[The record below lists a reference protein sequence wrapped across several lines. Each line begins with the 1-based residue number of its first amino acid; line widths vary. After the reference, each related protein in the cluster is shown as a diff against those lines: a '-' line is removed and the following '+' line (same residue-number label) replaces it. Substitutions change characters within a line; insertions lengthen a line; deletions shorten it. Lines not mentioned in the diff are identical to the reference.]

1 MGTRRRDHPGLW
13 HRRLRCARCRPPA
26 GAHRAPRRRRARWRQ
41 ARHSLARGR
50 PRDHDRAGNAEL
62 RGRIRRRSA
71 DRGLSVMH
79 DNEII
84 TFGCRLNAFESEV
97 IRRAAAAAGLTGAVI
112 VNTCAVTAEAERQ
125 ARQAIRRA
133 RRRHP
138 EARIVV
144 TGCAAHLSPDRY
156 AALPEVDRVLDN
168 QAKLRPQS
176 YLPEKAALLDPSETA
191 PDLVDGFEG
200 KCRAFLQVQQGCD
213 HRCTFCIIPYARGPN
228 RSVPMGVIADQ
239 ARRLVAADY
248 REIVLTGVDLTA
260 YGADLPGRPSL
271 GQMVRR
277 LLAAVPELQR
287 LRLSSLDPAEIDA
300 ELWRLLAEEERLMP
314 HLHLSLQAGNDLILK
329 RMKRR
334 HSRSEAIAVARRAR
348 ALRPELALGADLI
361 AGFPTET
368 EDMFRRSLDLIGEC
382 GLAFVHVFP
391 YSSRPGTPAARM
403 PQLPDPLVTERAA
416 RLRAAG
422 EAALTAELSSRVGS
436 ETDVLIERP
445 GKGRAEFYAAVDFTT
460 FAVTGSVQR
469 MRLIDSNRSS
479 LVGVPVQ

>member
-1 MGTRRRDHPGLW
+1 
-13 HRRLRCARCRPPA
+13 
-26 GAHRAPRRRRARWRQ
+26 
-41 ARHSLARGR
+41 
-50 PRDHDRAGNAEL
+50 
-62 RGRIRRRSA
+62 
-71 DRGLSVMH
+71 MH
-79 DNEII
+79 DNEVI

-144 TGCAAHLSPDRY
+144 TGCAAHLSPERF

-168 QAKLRPQS
+168 QAKLWPQS
-176 YLPEKAALLDPSETA
+176 YLPDEAALPDPIETA
-191 PDLVDGFEG
+191 PHLIDGFEG

-213 HRCTFCIIPYARGPN
+213 HRCTFCVIPYARGAS
-228 RSVPMGVIADQ
+228 RSVPIGVIADQ

-271 GQMVRR
+271 GSMVRR
-277 LLAAVPELQR
+277 LLAAVPELRR

-300 ELWRLLAEEERLMP
+300 ELWQLLAEEERLMP
-314 HLHLSLQAGNDLILK
+314 HLHLSLQAGDDLILK

-334 HSRSEAIAVARRAR
+334 HSRDEAVAVAQRAR
-348 ALRPELALGADLI
+348 KLRPEVALGADLI

-368 EDMFRRSLDLIGEC
+368 EEMFHHTLDLIGEC

-391 YSSRPGTPAARM
+391 YSMRAGTPAARM
-403 PQLPDPLVTERAA
+403 PQLPGAVIKERAA

-422 EAALTAELSSRVGS
+422 EVALAAELSSRIGS

-445 GKGRAEFYAAVDFTT
+445 GMGRAAFYAAVSFTDPGD
-460 FAVTGSVQR
+460 VRSVRR
-469 MRLIDSNRSS
+469 MRLIGASGRD
-479 LVGVPVQ
+479 LIGEAVQ

>member
-1 MGTRRRDHPGLW
+1 MP
-13 HRRLRCARCRPPA
+13 
-26 GAHRAPRRRRARWRQ
+26 
-41 ARHSLARGR
+41 
-50 PRDHDRAGNAEL
+50 
-62 RGRIRRRSA
+62 
-71 DRGLSVMH
+71 

-97 IRRAAAAAGLTGAVI
+97 IRHAATTAGLTGAVI

-138 EARIVV
+138 GAKIVV
-144 TGCAAHLSPDRY
+144 TGCAAHLAPERY

-168 QAKLRPQS
+168 QAKLLPQS
-176 YLPEKAALLDPSETA
+176 YLPEEGVPPDPIETE
-191 PDLVDGFEG
+191 PHLIDGFEG
-200 KCRAFLQVQQGCD
+200 KCRAFLEVQQGCD
-213 HRCTFCIIPYARGPN
+213 HRCTFCIIPYARGAS

-239 ARRLVAADY
+239 ARRLVADNY

-277 LLAAVPELQR
+277 LLAAVPELRR

-300 ELWRLLAEEERLMP
+300 ELWQLLAEEERLMP
-314 HLHLSLQAGNDLILK
+314 HLHLSLQAGDDLILK

-334 HSRSEAIAVARRAR
+334 HSRDEAVAVAQRAR
-348 ALRPELALGADLI
+348 KLRPEVALGADLI

-368 EDMFRRSLDLIGEC
+368 EEMFRHTLDLIGEC

-391 YSSRPGTPAARM
+391 YSVRAGTPAARM
-403 PQLPDPLVTERAA
+403 PQLPGAVIKERAA

-422 EAALTAELSSRVGS
+422 ELGLAAELSSRIGS

-445 GKGRAEFYAAVDFTT
+445 GMGRAAFYAPVSFT
-460 FAVTGSVQR
+460 APGDAGSLRRVR
-469 MRLIDSNRSS
+469 
-479 LVGVPVQ
+479 LVGVSGRNLIGAAVQ